1 MAEYRRFISYFY
13 AYKAGRK
20 QKNTGFARMEQKGGR
35 WKLLVHI
42 NSEGPV
48 GIPMKVYG
56 FVRDEDKTVEGV
68 LLGKGYSSPRGME
81 GVFSGG
87 TEQIGETG
95 RRVGELAGIW
105 VSGEDG
111 RDFLTVWDDE
121 PTSPEQIRRDTEG
134 AAGMQAGRQEE
145 ENMPAVSAENTGSA
159 PEIQEK
165 KNTRELYGQ
174 TENRADKEAA
184 EAEHTVQEE
193 AAAGQTAQKAEEAAA
208 VQTVQKAEEA
218 ATGQTAQKTE
228 AAGTGQNAG
237 ALNRQSEQAGNSQLH
252 MQETGTSA
260 LMLKMEEDWSRMAG
274 HCQRMI
280 APEELDAVDCRIIQL
295 SHLDYLRQRG
305 WRTGRN
311 SFLLHGW
318 YQYHGLMIARMQDG
332 GFVLGVPGSS
342 DSQERYMARMYGFT
356 QFYSAGNREKGPE
369 GYWCR
374 RL

>member
-1 MAEYRRFISYFY
+1 
-13 AYKAGRK
+13 
-20 QKNTGFARMEQKGGR
+20 
-35 WKLLVHI
+35 
-42 NSEGPV
+42 
-48 GIPMKVYG
+48 
-56 FVRDEDKTVEGV
+56 
-68 LLGKGYSSPRGME
+68 
-81 GVFSGG
+81 
-87 TEQIGETG
+87 
-95 RRVGELAGIW
+95 
-105 VSGEDG
+105 
-111 RDFLTVWDDE
+111 
-121 PTSPEQIRRDTEG
+121 
-134 AAGMQAGRQEE
+134 
-145 ENMPAVSAENTGSA
+145 
-159 PEIQEK
+159 
-165 KNTRELYGQ
+165 
-174 TENRADKEAA
+174 
-184 EAEHTVQEE
+184 
-193 AAAGQTAQKAEEAAA
+193 
-208 VQTVQKAEEA
+208 
-218 ATGQTAQKTE
+218 
-228 AAGTGQNAG
+228 
-237 ALNRQSEQAGNSQLH
+237 

>member
-68 LLGKGYSSPRGME
+68 LLGKGYSSPRGMS
-81 GVFSGG
+81 VFSGG

-95 RRVGELAGIW
+95 RRVGELAGIG

-193 AAAGQTAQKAEEAAA
+193 AAAGQTAQKTEEAAA
-208 VQTVQKAEEA
+208 VQTAQKAEEA
-218 ATGQTAQKTE
+218 AAGRLRRRQKK
-228 AAGTGQNAG
+228 Q
-237 ALNRQSEQAGNSQLH
+237 RQ
-252 MQETGTSA
+252 
-260 LMLKMEEDWSRMAG
+260 
-274 HCQRMI
+274 
-280 APEELDAVDCRIIQL
+280 CRL
-295 SHLDYLRQRG
+295 
-305 WRTGRN
+305 
-311 SFLLHGW
+311 
-318 YQYHGLMIARMQDG
+318 
-332 GFVLGVPGSS
+332 
-342 DSQERYMARMYGFT
+342 
-356 QFYSAGNREKGPE
+356 
-369 GYWCR
+369 CR
-374 RL
+374 RQKKQLQGRLRRKQKQQGRGRMRGP